1 MKTIKIE
8 VPEGYEIDR
17 VNSTIDNIVIKK
29 IGKIETVEDACNEL
43 GETDEQVKILRL
55 LEQNN
60 IPEKE
65 IAVQQWKVIVKAL
78 NKGWVPDF
86 NNTDQ
91 RKYYPWF
98 NLQGGVSLYSVSYVS
113 QSSFVPPYFLFKDEE
128 TVRYAISQFS
138 SVYKVAWS

>member
-60 IPEKE
+60 ISEKE

-86 NNTDQ
+86 NNTNQ

-98 NLQGGVSLYSVSYVS
+98 NLKGGVSLDYVFCD
-113 QSSFVPPYFLFKDEE
+113 QLSFVPPSFLFKDEE